1 MLMMQTSTSST
12 SLMLSRL
19 DAMLPHSN
27 QQKDSIQR
35 DSGNSSDFS
44 SSGGGGGLGGE
55 DDNVA
60 AVAAAAAGTTGAQ
73 CVSELVQL
81 EDERTLANLVFL
93 EDYYRIHSNY
103 FMFTQAEI
111 KPWMHKTL
119 ACWMLEVCVFV
130 LSKIDFFKYFNS
142 IFFYD

>member
-1 MLMMQTSTSST
+1 MMMMQTSTSST

-19 DAMLPHSN
+19 DAMLLPSQNSH

-44 SSGGGGGLGGE
+44 SSGGLGGE
-55 DDNVA
+55 DDTSCNVT
-60 AVAAAAAGTTGAQ
+60 AAGQCLTT
-73 CVSELVQL
+73 ELVQL
-81 EDERTLANLVFL
+81 DDERTLANLVFL

-119 ACWMLEVCVFV
+119 ACWMLEVCVCFW
-130 LSKIDFFKYFNS
+130 LL
-142 IFFYD
+142 

>member
-1 MLMMQTSTSST
+1 MMMQTSTSST

-19 DAMLPHSN
+19 DAMSHNSSS

-44 SSGGGGGLGGE
+44 SGGCGGGLGGE
-55 DDNVA
+55 DVA
-60 AVAAAAAGTTGAQ
+60 ATVSLQ
-73 CVSELVQL
+73 CVTTTELVQL
-81 EDERTLANLVFL
+81 DDERTLANLVFL

-119 ACWMLEVCVFV
+119 ACWMLEVCV
-130 LSKIDFFKYFNS
+130 LSTQKHTLDF
-142 IFFYD
+142 